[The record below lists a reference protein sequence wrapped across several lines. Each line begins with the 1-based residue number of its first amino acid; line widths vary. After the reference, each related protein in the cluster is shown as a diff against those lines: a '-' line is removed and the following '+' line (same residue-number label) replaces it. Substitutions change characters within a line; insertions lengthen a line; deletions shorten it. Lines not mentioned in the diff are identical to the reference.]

1 MKKQKW
7 LLFNLG
13 AYLVGIATCLLIKNF
28 SVLFV
33 LMVIPTF
40 FVFLR
45 GAMNENKWNKLLKE
59 IQENKNSITA
69 GFYQEVNPS
78 ERLPERSWRDPQYR
92 TSQHNTSNTVFVMT
106 DNGLSIAYYDYE
118 DGEWK
123 DHNRDNYE
131 RVIYWLEKV
140 K

>member
-45 GAMNENKWNKLLKE
+45 GAMNENKWNKSGVPEVAFVKRNIGTYLFDNRLYTFALLKKKLRDYGCLEVKE
-59 IQENKNSITA
+59 I
-69 GFYQEVNPS
+69 
-78 ERLPERSWRDPQYR
+78 LPKGRI
-92 TSQHNTSNTVFVMT
+92 N
-106 DNGLSIAYYDYE
+106 A
-118 DGEWK
+118 
-123 DHNRDNYE
+123 
-131 RVIYWLEKV
+131 
-140 K
+140 